1 MTPWPLLS
9 ILIKS
14 LFNIFIYL
22 ERIYAGND
30 NLNMKQDSLNVVE
43 DTPEEV
49 DTQGNS
55 KQPSRNLDDYIEEMS
70 KERSKD
76 TAPRIPNL
84 KESKKNVLV

>member
-1 MTPWPLLS
+1 M
-9 ILIKS
+9 
-14 LFNIFIYL
+14 
-22 ERIYAGND
+22 
-30 NLNMKQDSLNVVE
+30 VE

-76 TAPRIPNL
+76 TAPRMPNL